1 MDINIPDRRKKEY
14 LLVKAA
20 QRGDQQAFQELYQ
33 MYYNSIFFTINRM
46 VKNNQDAE
54 DITIEAFTKAFK
66 NIQYYTP
73 THAFLTW
80 LSKIAINHAIDF
92 LRKNKNSNIT
102 YSMDVAHPQ
111 ADDQNATLK
120 YTLEIEDQDP
130 EDLFIK
136 NETQELLIKFIE
148 KLPPDYAEIL
158 KMRIVED
165 LAYKEIAKILKL
177 PLGTVKARLHRG
189 KELLKILINKQKH
202 LFR

>member
-1 MDINIPDRRKKEY
+1 MDLNIPERRKKEY

-20 QRGDQQAFQELYQ
+20 QRGDQQAYQQLYQ
-33 MYYNSIFFTINRM
+33 MYYNTIFFTINRM

-54 DITIEAFTKAFK
+54 DLTIEAFTKAFN

-102 YSMDVAHPQ
+102 YSMDAAHPQ
-111 ADDQNATLK
+111 ADDENATLK
-120 YTLEIEDQDP
+120 STLELEDQDP

-158 KMRIVED
+158 KMRIVDD
-165 LAYKEIAKILKL
+165 LAYKEIAKLLKL

-189 KELLKILINKQKH
+189 KELLKVLINKQKH